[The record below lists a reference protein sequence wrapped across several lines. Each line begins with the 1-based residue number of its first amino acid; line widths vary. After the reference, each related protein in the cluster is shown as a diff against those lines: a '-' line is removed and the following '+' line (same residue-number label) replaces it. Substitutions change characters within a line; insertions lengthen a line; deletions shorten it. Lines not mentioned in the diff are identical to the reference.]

1 MQLQASLVYNPFN
14 TGYPMTKCNQTCAY
28 KMPYWL
34 YLAHLLCLNW
44 EMCVA
49 QIEFEVEVCRRWG
62 ADRGDM
68 STRAMWATS
77 GQLSSGQQTT
87 LSGWHHVNLDDGRQ
101 TFKRIPH
108 TSSQHNLGLMPQIII
123 KGKGISHELI
133 VFGKVLMMASEDFK
147 TKRRF
152 PVAFLWS
159 VPKGNMCWNSFEQI
173 LIFGRLRLE

>member
-1 MQLQASLVYNPFN
+1 MFKLYTQSSVFYSRNAVYVCWSLFLEIYF
-14 TGYPMTKCNQTCAY
+14 
-28 KMPYWL
+28 
-34 YLAHLLCLNW
+34 
-44 EMCVA
+44 A
-49 QIEFEVEVCRRWG
+49 QIEKCVLHKLSLKLRCAGGGRWG

-77 GQLSSGQQTT
+77 GQLSAGQQTT
-87 LSGWHHVNLDDGRQ
+87 LSGWHVNLDDGRP

-123 KGKGISHELI
+123 KGNGISHELI
-133 VFGKVLMMASEDFK
+133 VFGKVSMMASEDFK
-147 TKRRF
+147 TKRRL